1 MGKSIEIN
9 KRNIRVLFMGNHTV
23 GIEVIKSIMKNASL
37 IGIVAHPYDAEDGI
51 VYESVY
57 SFGQK
62 HNTPTIRGVAKSNQ
76 VFKFIKEK
84 KPDLIWVTDYRYIL
98 PESIIKLA
106 RIGCINLHPS
116 LLPKYRGRASINW
129 AMIKGEKTIGLTAHF
144 IDKGVDT
151 GEIIEQIPLS
161 ITSSDYIEDVLDR
174 LYPIYYRITLSILN
188 KILTSKLKSTK
199 QPIGDY
205 QVFPK
210 RTPDDGEID
219 WSKPISQILNLIRAV
234 SRPYPG
240 AFKKTKNTKLIIW
253 RAENVDDGLLEGAI
267 GEVLLESQ
275 ESLFIKCIDGLLK
288 VTDWEYVQLG

>member
-144 IDKGVDT
+144 IDQGVDT
-151 GEIIEQIPLS
+151 GSIIEQIPLKIKPEDYIGDVLEKLYPLYFS
-161 ITSSDYIEDVLDR
+161 ITSR
-174 LYPIYYRITLSILN
+174 
-188 KILTSKLKSTK
+188 ILTKISNGTLNTID
-199 QPIGDY
+199 QPKGEYEI
-205 QVFPK
+205 FPK
-210 RTPDDGEID
+210 RSAEDGEIN
-219 WSKPISQILNLIRAV
+219 WSNSTIEILNLIRAV

-240 AFKKTKNTKLIIW
+240 AFKMINKTKLILW
-253 RAENVDDGLLEGAI
+253 RAEKSNLKFEETREGEIVKEDKRAI
-267 GEVLLESQ
+267 Y
-275 ESLFIKCIDGLLK
+275 IKCIDGVIK
-288 VTDWEYVQLG
+288 VTEWECVNL

>member
-1 MGKSIEIN
+1 MKDNLDMKHGLL
-9 KRNIRVLFMGNHTV
+9 RVLFMGNHNV
-23 GIEVIKSIMKNASL
+23 GIQVIKAIMKSAKL
-37 IGIVAHPYDAEDGI
+37 IGVVCHPYDIEDGK
-51 VYESVY
+51 VYESVH
-57 SFGQK
+57 SFAL
-62 HNTPTIRGVAKSNQ
+62 NENIPAIRGTAKSKV
-76 VFKFIKEK
+76 VFDFIEK
-84 KPDLIWVTDYRYIL
+84 QSPDLIWVTDYRYIL
-98 PESIIKLA
+98 PENIINLPKF
-106 RIGCINLHPS
+106 GCINLHPS
-116 LLPKYRGRASINW
+116 LLPKYRGRASLNW
-129 AMIKGEKTIGLTAHF
+129 AIIKGENQLGLTAHF